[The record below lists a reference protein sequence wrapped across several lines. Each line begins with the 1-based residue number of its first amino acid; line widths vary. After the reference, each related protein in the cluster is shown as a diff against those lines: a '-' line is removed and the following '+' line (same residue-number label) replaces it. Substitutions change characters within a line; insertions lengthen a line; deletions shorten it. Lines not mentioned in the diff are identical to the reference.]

1 MVQMANQETA
11 LNTAHYAPQVNYN
24 QSAKAPMPER
34 REPNV
39 DTKSDWAGAI
49 ANAFTTLGTAYIKGA
64 SERQKQ
70 ELETAQQQA
79 YTNLAEKYSRVVQQ
93 QRQGLIDPFTAETK
107 IRVIDQ
113 EGLQS
118 GIGWKEVKDIRN
130 AYAGKLP
137 DLEVERQKY
146 YNEEMWKTR
155 SAEME
160 DISKN
165 NPGFQRLS
173 TDKRYAFMNN
183 TAASLDYI
191 GRMNEQLSVLDP
203 SSDEYRSAKEQY
215 TNAVKDNTS
224 LNLMLYISNELAN
237 DKDIRESTI
246 AEGKIKAVEYART
259 QLGMSATEAGVV
271 YDMTVKDLGL
281 DQIAGMNKSAMSL
294 SLDEIKKA
302 NDLKIANTK
311 YNMYSI
317 PEIPVIEALKLTDAM
332 NVRVAAGGA
341 GQKMMDSAVVNVSN
355 LIANGDYEEAARQ
368 IPVEHVPAMMSSVN
382 NTLSSAN
389 ASSYMKAKVGNTA
402 MSAFLEATAPNVND
416 SQEQQRVK
424 FLNMQGI
431 RRGINLDAIKNQA
444 EIMSKDKDP
453 AVSKEG
459 MQLKDKVEKL
469 KAGEDY
475 YSIVSSPWYSDVN
488 VIFINEAV
496 RDNLRYNQNGEL
508 FFKEPDY
515 SDNPIVRVMEAAYG
529 RKFSQAAQ
537 EAAMSDFTTRTVGS
551 KGTLFEKISKMN
563 NMVLSG
569 TGEDVEERKKLY
581 EAFGVRAAEVGD
593 AQYNFATDEDNYLT
607 KLKNF
612 FSGSNN
618 PAADLVGVAGQTQ
631 PLEEQPVTAT
641 ATISNSE
648 TIGGADVDLSET
660 AGLSIWKDVEEY
672 QAAQEQRTFDAEMD
686 TLGAAMEQ
694 IESAGDPNAVS
705 DKGARG
711 LMQLMPD
718 TYKDIAKR
726 YGLPED
732 GIDDPEINRTAGKL
746 YMQELKERYDN
757 DITKTVAAYNM
768 GPTALDKVISKYPNT
783 WERHLPKET
792 ENHIKKFYRALNK
805 LTATASIENT
815 DTIAGASVVSRR
827 DLARARVKEAADRNR
842 PAEESKD
849 VKQLRQQL
857 DIDER
862 KSDLQKLIEKVNDE
876 KLIEAIRE
884 FINRNGQNINE

>member
-39 DTKSDWAGAI
+39 DTKSDWAGAV

-93 QRQGLIDPFTAETK
+93 QRQGIIDPFTAETK

-311 YNMYSI
+311 YNLYSI

-355 LIANGDYEEAARQ
+355 LIANGSYEEAARQ

-488 VIFINEAV
+488 VIFRNEAV

-607 KLKNF
+607 KLRNF
-612 FSGSNN
+612 FTSDTLKEIAVASTKGGDIIPSAEAGELSQEEMAQMDTQYNRQV
-618 PAADLVGVAGQTQ
+618 AEELIRRADA
-631 PLEEQPVTAT
+631 LEESTANLDEAAKKEYGKGNARTIKAARDKAAELLT
-641 ATISNSE
+641 ASASVSNSSVV
-648 TIGGADVDLSET
+648 G
-660 AGLSIWKDVEEY
+660 
-672 QAAQEQRTFDAEMD
+672 
-686 TLGAAMEQ
+686 
-694 IESAGDPNAVS
+694 
-705 DKGARG
+705 
-711 LMQLMPD
+711 
-718 TYKDIAKR
+718 
-726 YGLPED
+726 
-732 GIDDPEINRTAGKL
+732 
-746 YMQELKERYDN
+746 
-757 DITKTVAAYNM
+757 
-768 GPTALDKVISKYPNT
+768 
-783 WERHLPKET
+783 
-792 ENHIKKFYRALNK
+792 
-805 LTATASIENT
+805 
-815 DTIAGASVVSRR
+815 GASVAVPDYSEPTQPTEQTLEERITDLR
-827 DLARARVKEAADRNR
+827 DSAIDFV
-842 PAEESKD
+842 KD
-849 VKQLRQQL
+849 VFHTEYSAK
-857 DIDER
+857 
-862 KSDLQKLIEKVNDE
+862 DLKKLQARLNLANRVDDKEHAEALMKEIEKIMPEVKYKRDKE
-876 KLIEAIRE
+876 LINQYMSTLQEMILSDNPEMRQ
-884 FINRNGQNINE
+884 NGIDFMQEILR

>member
-49 ANAFTTLGTAYIKGA
+49 ANAFTTLGTAYIKGV

-93 QRQGLIDPFTAETK
+93 QRQGIIDPFTAETK

-311 YNMYSI
+311 YNLYSI

-355 LIANGDYEEAARQ
+355 LIANGSYEEAARQ
-368 IPVEHVPAMMSSVN
+368 IPVEHVPTMMSSVN

-488 VIFINEAV
+488 VIFRNEAV

-612 FSGSNN
+612 FTSDTLKEIAVASVKGGDIISSAEANELSQEEMAQMDTQYNRQVAEELIRRADVLEESTANLDEAAKKEYGKGNAKAIKAARDKAAELLTASASVSNSSV
-618 PAADLVGVAGQTQ
+618 VGGASVAVPDYSEPTQ
-631 PLEEQPVTAT
+631 PSEQT
-641 ATISNSE
+641 
-648 TIGGADVDLSET
+648 L
-660 AGLSIWKDVEEY
+660 
-672 QAAQEQRTFDAEMD
+672 AERM
-686 TLGAAMEQ
+686 T
-694 IESAGDPNAVS
+694 
-705 DKGARG
+705 
-711 LMQLMPD
+711 
-718 TYKDIAKR
+718 
-726 YGLPED
+726 
-732 GIDDPEINRTAGKL
+732 
-746 YMQELKERYDN
+746 ELRD
-757 DITKTVAAYNM
+757 
-768 GPTALDKVISKYPNT
+768 TALD
-783 WERHLPKET
+783 HLKDIFHT
-792 ENHIKKFYRALNK
+792 EYTADDLNK
-805 LTATASIENT
+805 LQA
-815 DTIAGASVVSRR
+815 RLR
-827 DLARARVKEAADRNR
+827 LANR
-842 PAEESKD
+842 
-849 VKQLRQQL
+849 
-857 DIDER
+857 
-862 KSDLQKLIEKVNDE
+862 VNDKEHAE
-876 KLIEAIRE
+876 KLIKEIEKIMPEVKYKRDKELINKYMSTLQEMILSDNPEMRQNGIDFMRE
-884 FINRNGQNINE
+884 IIND

>member
-1 MVQMANQETA
+1 MANQETA

-49 ANAFTTLGTAYIKGA
+49 ANAFTTLGTAYIKGV

-93 QRQGLIDPFTAETK
+93 QRQGIIDPFTAETK

-311 YNMYSI
+311 YNLYSI

-355 LIANGDYEEAARQ
+355 LIANGSYEEAARQ
-368 IPVEHVPAMMSSVN
+368 IPVEHVPTMMSSVN

-488 VIFINEAV
+488 VIFRNEAV

-612 FSGSNN
+612 FTSDTLKEIAVASVKGGDIISSAEANELSQEEMAQMDTQYNRQVAEELIRRADVLEESTANLDEAAKKEYGKGNAKAIKAARDKAAELLTASASVSNSSV
-618 PAADLVGVAGQTQ
+618 VGGASVAVPDYSEPTQ
-631 PLEEQPVTAT
+631 PSEQT
-641 ATISNSE
+641 
-648 TIGGADVDLSET
+648 L
-660 AGLSIWKDVEEY
+660 
-672 QAAQEQRTFDAEMD
+672 AERM
-686 TLGAAMEQ
+686 T
-694 IESAGDPNAVS
+694 
-705 DKGARG
+705 
-711 LMQLMPD
+711 
-718 TYKDIAKR
+718 
-726 YGLPED
+726 
-732 GIDDPEINRTAGKL
+732 
-746 YMQELKERYDN
+746 ELRD
-757 DITKTVAAYNM
+757 
-768 GPTALDKVISKYPNT
+768 TALD
-783 WERHLPKET
+783 HLKDIFHT
-792 ENHIKKFYRALNK
+792 EYTADDLNK
-805 LTATASIENT
+805 LQA
-815 DTIAGASVVSRR
+815 RLR
-827 DLARARVKEAADRNR
+827 LANR
-842 PAEESKD
+842 
-849 VKQLRQQL
+849 
-857 DIDER
+857 
-862 KSDLQKLIEKVNDE
+862 VNDKEHAE
-876 KLIEAIRE
+876 KLIKEIEKIMPEVKYKRDKELINKYMSTLQEMILSDNPEMRQNGIDFMRE
-884 FINRNGQNINE
+884 IIND

>member
-11 LNTAHYAPQVNYN
+11 LNTAHYAPQVNYS

-155 SAEME
+155 STEME
-160 DISKN
+160 EISKN

-281 DQIAGMNKSAMSL
+281 DQLAGMNKSAMSL

-311 YNMYSI
+311 YNLYSI

-355 LIANGDYEEAARQ
+355 LIANGNYEEAARQ

-444 EIMSKDKDP
+444 EIMSRDKDP

-488 VIFINEAV
+488 VIFRNEAV

-581 EAFGVRAAEVGD
+581 EAFGVRPAEVGD

-618 PAADLVGVAGQTQ
+618 PAADLVGAAGQTQ

-641 ATISNSE
+641 ATVSNSSPLANA
-648 TIGGADVDLSET
+648 GGVISAEEMKELDEAYNRQVAEELIKRADALEEST
-660 AGLSIWKDVEEY
+660 ANLDE
-672 QAAQEQRTFDAEMD
+672 
-686 TLGAAMEQ
+686 
-694 IESAGDPNAVS
+694 
-705 DKGARG
+705 
-711 LMQLMPD
+711 
-718 TYKDIAKR
+718 
-726 YGLPED
+726 
-732 GIDDPEINRTAGKL
+732 AGKGE
-746 YMQELKERYDN
+746 YAKGN
-757 DITKTVAAYNM
+757 K
-768 GPTALDKVISKYPNT
+768 KVI
-783 WERHLPKET
+783 ERAR
-792 ENHIKKFYRALNK
+792 KKAAEL
-805 LTATASIENT
+805 LTSTASVSHS
-815 DTIAGASVVSRR
+815 DTIAGASVAYQPSEQTLAERVTELR
-827 DLARARVKEAADRNR
+827 DTALKHLKDIFHTEYTADDLNKLQARLNLANRVGNTEHADKLRKE
-842 PAEESKD
+842 
-849 VKQLRQQL
+849 
-857 DIDER
+857 
-862 KSDLQKLIEKVNDE
+862 IEKIMPEVRYKRDKE
-876 KLIEAIRE
+876 LINKFKDTLLEMILSDSEEMRQNGIAFLRE
-884 FINRNGQNINE
+884 IVSE

>member
-93 QRQGLIDPFTAETK
+93 QRQGIIDPFTAETK

-165 NPGFQRLS
+165 NIGFQRLS

-311 YNMYSI
+311 YNLYSI

-355 LIANGDYEEAARQ
+355 LIANGSYEEAARQ

-382 NTLSSAN
+382 STLSSAN

-488 VIFINEAV
+488 VIFRNEAV

-563 NMVLSG
+563 NIVLSG

-612 FSGSNN
+612 FSGSSN

-641 ATISNSE
+641 ATVSNSSPLANAGGVISAE
-648 TIGGADVDLSET
+648 EMKELDEAYNKQVAEELIRRADALEESTANLDAEGKKEYSKGNKKIIERARKKAAELLTASASVSNSSVVGGASVAVPDYSEPT
-660 AGLSIWKDVEEY
+660 
-672 QAAQEQRTFDAEMD
+672 QPTEQTLAERM
-686 TLGAAMEQ
+686 T
-694 IESAGDPNAVS
+694 
-705 DKGARG
+705 
-711 LMQLMPD
+711 
-718 TYKDIAKR
+718 
-726 YGLPED
+726 
-732 GIDDPEINRTAGKL
+732 
-746 YMQELKERYDN
+746 ELRD
-757 DITKTVAAYNM
+757 
-768 GPTALDKVISKYPNT
+768 TALD
-783 WERHLPKET
+783 HLKDIFHT
-792 ENHIKKFYRALNK
+792 EYTADDLNK
-805 LTATASIENT
+805 LQA
-815 DTIAGASVVSRR
+815 RLR
-827 DLARARVKEAADRNR
+827 LANRVNDKEH
-842 PAEESKD
+842 AE
-849 VKQLRQQL
+849 
-857 DIDER
+857 
-862 KSDLQKLIEKVNDE
+862 KLMKEIEKIMPEVKYKRDKE
-876 KLIEAIRE
+876 L
-884 FINRNGQNINE
+884 INRYMSTLQEMILSDNPEMRQNGIDFMQEILR